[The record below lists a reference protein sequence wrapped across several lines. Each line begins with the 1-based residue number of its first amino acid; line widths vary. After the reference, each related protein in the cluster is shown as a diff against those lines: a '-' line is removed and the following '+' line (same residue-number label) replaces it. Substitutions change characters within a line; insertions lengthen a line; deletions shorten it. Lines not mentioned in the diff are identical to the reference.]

1 VRNCYEAGCDGFWFH
16 RHLVTVGIDNRVVDS
31 SSIGVN
37 RRQRHAK
44 SDGVGCPENCL
55 HVGTVPCGRSEG
67 VECRADCHG
76 RGGRPAPAPPRAA
89 DVEEATHP
97 RKKPAQGLLANQGLW
112 LPKGRDLTTFFAE
125 IRLWDGSPVPAGLRA
140 RLQREWAHAQFY
152 TQRSVNWSA
161 SDRRRS
167 NTTAGRRSKK

>member
-1 VRNCYEAGCDGFWFH
+1 MGLDAPKTACMLVRYHAGEAKVWSVVRIATVEEEDRRQLHRELRRLKKQRTRVRN
-16 RHLVTVGIDNRVVDS
+16 R
-31 SSIGVN
+31 
-37 RRQRHAK
+37 
-44 SDGVGCPENCL
+44 
-55 HVGTVPCGRSEG
+55 
-67 VECRADCHG
+67 
-76 RGGRPAPAPPRAA
+76 
-89 DVEEATHP
+89 
-97 RKKPAQGLLANQGLW
+97 AQGLLANQGLW